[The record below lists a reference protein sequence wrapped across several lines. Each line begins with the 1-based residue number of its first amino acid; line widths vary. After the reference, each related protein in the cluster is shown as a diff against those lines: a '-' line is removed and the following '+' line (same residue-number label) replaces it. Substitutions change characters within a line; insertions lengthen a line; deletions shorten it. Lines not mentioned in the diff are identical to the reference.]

1 MKKIAITGAN
11 GFIGKELCRQFY
23 QSGWQV
29 FALQRDI
36 SNEHTKGISYI
47 SFDLKNPVFDQWK
60 DFDFVIHAAYFPFR
74 KGNNSMD
81 YNIKASKMLIDYCR
95 SRKINFVHISSL
107 SASPE
112 ALSVY
117 GKTKYEI
124 EKYLDAERE
133 LVIVPGLVIGKGG
146 LFFSI
151 YQLLKKF
158 KILPLF
164 AASKT
169 TYTLSISDLCSATEL
184 LIDQNTKGKKYLFH
198 PEAISQKEMYI
209 MVAQTLNK
217 KILFVP
223 VLDFFAFL
231 LFEMIEL
238 LPFYFGIGKEN
249 YLGIRQKIILE
260 NDEKFY
266 LKNFDFLN
274 TEKSI
279 QELDK

>member
-11 GFIGKELCRQFY
+11 GFIGKELCRHFLK
-23 QSGWQV
+23 SGCEV
-29 FALQRDI
+29 FALQRDV
-36 SNEHTKGISYI
+36 SNIHTSGISYI
-47 SFDLKNPVFDQWK
+47 KFDLKNPAFNDWK
-60 DFDFVIHAAYFPFR
+60 DFDFVIHAAYIPYR
-74 KGNNSMD
+74 KGNNSME
-81 YNIKASKMLIDYCR
+81 YNLKGSKILIDYCR
-95 SRKINFVHISSL
+95 EKKINFVHISSL
-107 SASPE
+107 SASSD

-124 EKYLDAERE
+124 EKYLDADGE

-151 YQLLKKF
+151 YQLLTKF
-158 KILPLF
+158 RILPLF

-169 TYTLSISDLCSATEL
+169 TFTLSISDLCRATEHL
-184 LIDQNTKGKKYLFH
+184 VNQNFKGKKYLFH
-198 PEAISQKEMYI
+198 PKAISQKELYI
-209 MVAQTLNK
+209 MITQALNK
-217 KILFVP
+217 KILFVSIS
-223 VLDFFAFL
+223 DFFAFL
-231 LFEMIEL
+231 LFEIIEL